1 MVGHAVWLR
10 DRGVVRVSGPEA
22 ASFLQGVLTNDVETV
37 AAGEARYAALLT
49 PQGKI
54 LFDFLVVR
62 LADDAGF
69 ALDVAGDRAAELAK
83 RLSFY
88 KLRAKVAVVDAS
100 ANEAVVAVWG
110 ETRTTHGVDYA
121 DPRATGLGRREI
133 VTRENAEAVGEAAR
147 ADYDALRISLG
158 VPLGGVDFAYGDA
171 FPHDAN
177 FDWLHGVDF
186 KKGCYVGQ
194 EVVSRMQHRGGVR
207 KRVLRVTFAGEPPK
221 PGTPVLDGALPVGT
235 LGASVG
241 REALALVRT
250 DRVEEARQAGRP
262 LTAEGV
268 ALEVAATVP

>member
-1 MVGHAVWLR
+1 MKAAHLS
-10 DRGVVRVSGPEA
+10 DRGVIRGSGPETRA
-22 ASFLQGVLTNDVETV
+22 YLQGLVTGNAVTLEP
-37 AAGEARYAALLT
+37 GEARWAALLT